1 MVQTD
6 RPFLIWVR
14 SARDGWS
21 KVVLKMLVCGPDRPR
36 LMVDVIYS
44 EYCAR
49 QINKRNNTVLAGQR
63 PIGQHC
69 PPCWAL
75 PCKLPPTSFGDSLF
89 LFPKHDRSC
98 KRLWPRCRDSSTV
111 LTTQP
116 TQEHHSRKAK

>member
-36 LMVDVIYS
+36 VMVDVIYS

-49 QINKRNNTVLAGQR
+49 QINKRNNISGTA
-63 PIGQHC
+63 PD
-69 PPCWAL
+69 WSAL
-75 PCKLPPTSFGDSLF
+75 PALLGSAL
-89 LFPKHDRSC
+89 
-98 KRLWPRCRDSSTV
+98 
-111 LTTQP
+111 
-116 TQEHHSRKAK
+116 